1 MLLFF
6 IAFFLALTTNLVIL
20 RYGKPWSDWIS
31 DSVDGIQK
39 VHRNSTPRIGGVSIY
54 LALTVACISSL
65 LTKQPHPQ
73 AALLCLSAL
82 PLFII
87 GIAEDITKRIGVL
100 VRLLTA
106 FIAGVGAFYLT
117 DAQITRLDLAWLDPA
132 LGITIVSMCF
142 TAFAIAGVANAY
154 NIIDGFNG
162 LASMVAIIALTAIGI
177 VGLWVNDQLIAYG
190 ALWMIAAILG
200 FFIWNYPK
208 GLIFLGDGGAYL
220 IGFWVAA
227 LSILLVA
234 RNTSVSPWFA
244 LLVNAYPIVETL
256 FSIWRRRVHHGV
268 SPGLPDAAH
277 FHSLIYRRIMMWSK
291 RDHDRTHGQDGH
303 YLNNAKTSPY
313 LWLLSSIGAIP
324 ALVWWRST
332 SILMLATLAFI
343 LLYLYLYYCITHKYK
358 RFKIL

>member
-1 MLLFF
+1 MLFF
-6 IAFFLALTTNLVIL
+6 IAFFLALTINLVIL
-20 RYGKPWSDWIS
+20 RYGKPWSKWIA

-39 VHRNSTPRIGGVSIY
+39 VHHNPTPRIGGVSIY
-54 LALTVACISSL
+54 LALVVTCISSFWAQ
-65 LTKQPHPQ
+65 QPQ
-73 AALLCLSAL
+73 TQVALLCLSAL
-82 PLFII
+82 PLFIL
-87 GIAEDITKRIGVL
+87 GITEDLTKRIGVL
-100 VRLLTA
+100 MRLLSA
-106 FIAGVGAFYLT
+106 FIAGVSAFYLI

-132 LGITIVSMCF
+132 LGIPMVSLCF

-177 VGLWVNDQLIAYG
+177 VSLWVNDRVILHA

-234 RNTSVSPWFA
+234 RNASVSPWFA
-244 LLVNAYPIVETL
+244 LLVNAYPIIETL
-256 FSIWRRRVHHGV
+256 FSIWRRRIHHGI

-277 FHSLIYRRIMMWSK
+277 FHSLIYRRIIMWSK
-291 RDHDRTHGQDGH
+291 RGFGQTYEQNGH
-303 YLNNAKTSPY
+303 YLSNAKTSPY
-313 LWLLSSIGAIP
+313 LWLLSSIGVVP
-324 ALVWWRST
+324 ALLWWHST
-332 SILMLATLAFI
+332 SMLMLATVAFI
-343 LLYLYLYYCITHKYK
+343 LLYLYLYYRITRKKKY
-358 RFKIL
+358 FKLL

>member
-1 MLLFF
+1 MLFF
-6 IAFFLALTTNLVIL
+6 IAFFLALTINLVIL
-20 RYGKPWSDWIS
+20 RYGKPWSKWIA

-39 VHRNSTPRIGGVSIY
+39 VHHNPTPRIGGVSIY
-54 LALTVACISSL
+54 LALVVTCISSFWAQ
-65 LTKQPHPQ
+65 QPQ
-73 AALLCLSAL
+73 TQVALLCLSAL

-87 GIAEDITKRIGVL
+87 GITEDLTKRIGVL
-100 VRLLTA
+100 MRLLSA
-106 FIAGVGAFYLT
+106 FIAGVSAFYLI

-132 LGITIVSMCF
+132 LGIPMVSLCF

-177 VGLWVNDQLIAYG
+177 VSLWVNDRVILHA

-234 RNTSVSPWFA
+234 RNASVSPWFA
-244 LLVNAYPIVETL
+244 LLVNAYPIIETL
-256 FSIWRRRVHHGV
+256 FSIWRRRIHHGI

-277 FHSLIYRRIMMWSK
+277 FHSLIYRRIIMWSK
-291 RDHDRTHGQDGH
+291 RGFGQTYEQNGH
-303 YLNNAKTSPY
+303 YLSNAKTSPY
-313 LWLLSSIGAIP
+313 LWLLSSIGVIP
-324 ALVWWRST
+324 ALLWWHST
-332 SILMLATLAFI
+332 SILMLATVAFI
-343 LLYLYLYYCITHKYK
+343 LLYLYLYYRITRKKKY
-358 RFKIL
+358 FKLL

>member
-1 MLLFF
+1 MLFF
-6 IAFFLALTTNLVIL
+6 IAFFLALTINLVIL
-20 RYGKPWSDWIS
+20 RYGKPWSNWIA

-39 VHRNSTPRIGGVSIY
+39 VHHNPTPRIGGVSIY
-54 LALTVACISSL
+54 LALVVTCISSFWAQ
-65 LTKQPHPQ
+65 QPQ
-73 AALLCLSAL
+73 TQVALLCLSAL

-87 GIAEDITKRIGVL
+87 GITEDLTKRIGVL
-100 VRLLTA
+100 MRLLSA
-106 FIAGVGAFYLT
+106 FIAGVSAFYLI

-132 LGITIVSMCF
+132 LGIPMVSLCF

-177 VGLWVNDQLIAYG
+177 VSLWVNDRVILHA

-234 RNTSVSPWFA
+234 RNASVSPWFA
-244 LLVNAYPIVETL
+244 LLVNAYPIIETL
-256 FSIWRRRVHHGV
+256 FSIWRRRIHHGI

-277 FHSLIYRRIMMWSK
+277 FHSLIYRRIIMWSK
-291 RDHDRTHGQDGH
+291 RGLGQTYEQNGH
-303 YLNNAKTSPY
+303 YLSNAKTSPY
-313 LWLLSSIGAIP
+313 LWLLSSIGVVP
-324 ALVWWRST
+324 ALLWWHST
-332 SILMLATLAFI
+332 SMLMLATVAFI
-343 LLYLYLYYCITHKYK
+343 LLYLYLYYRITRKKKY
-358 RFKIL
+358 FKLL

>member
-1 MLLFF
+1 MLFF
-6 IAFFLALTTNLVIL
+6 IAFFLALTINLLIL
-20 RYGKPWSDWIS
+20 RYGKPWSNWIA

-39 VHRNSTPRIGGVSIY
+39 VHHNPTPRIGGVSIY
-54 LALTVACISSL
+54 LALVITCISSFWAQ
-65 LTKQPHPQ
+65 QPQ
-73 AALLCLSAL
+73 TQVALLCLSAL

-87 GIAEDITKRIGVL
+87 GITEDLTKSIGVL
-100 VRLLTA
+100 MRLLSA
-106 FIAGVGAFYLT
+106 FIAGVSAFYLI

-132 LGITIVSMCF
+132 LGIPIVSLCF

-177 VGLWVNDQLIAYG
+177 VSLWVNDRVILHA

-234 RNTSVSPWFA
+234 RNASVSPWFA
-244 LLVNAYPIVETL
+244 LLVNAYPIIETL
-256 FSIWRRRVHHGV
+256 FSIWRRRIHHGI

-277 FHSLIYRRIMMWSK
+277 FHSLIYRRIIMWSK
-291 RDHDRTHGQDGH
+291 RGLGQTYEQNGH
-303 YLNNAKTSPY
+303 YLSNAKTSPY
-313 LWLLSSIGAIP
+313 LWLLSSIGVVP
-324 ALVWWRST
+324 ALLWWHST
-332 SILMLATLAFI
+332 SMLMLATVAFI
-343 LLYLYLYYCITHKYK
+343 LLYLYLYYRITRKKKH
-358 RFKIL
+358 FKLL